1 MMDTISNIL
10 GWLPWIGVPSIVAL
24 AAIAIFAPA
33 VLQVAASWLS
43 ALSPLLKGAA
53 EGLVYFVKALW
64 SGVLD
69 MVDNLG
75 SILLVAVVGLGC
87 YLWGVSNVR
96 TIVETR
102 VEKVP
107 CEAQPPTRTREPS
120 RTIFDDIFGTLP

>member
-1 MMDTISNIL
+1 MALLAVAIL
-10 GWLPWIGVPSIVAL
+10 APS
-24 AAIAIFAPA
+24 
-33 VLQVAASWLS
+33 VLQVAGNWLS
-43 ALSPLLKGAA
+43 ALSPLIKGAA

-107 CEAQPPTRTREPS
+107 CVEQPPTRTREPS
-120 RTIFDDIFGTLP
+120 RSIFDDIFGTLP